1 MGEKFILRSFSNFY
15 SQERKT
21 ILISS
26 SSVAKFDLVMRVL
39 NVVVKFLFV
48 RVSFLHH
55 VIQKCFVFFV
65 LFANHVKKT
74 LSVLTVSSPPQLS
87 SNLPTHPSSR
97 RTTPSP
103 GALQQP
109 FQNSNLLLLLKDY
122 YTDERGRTFHP
133 LVT

>member
-1 MGEKFILRSFSNFY
+1 LTGGEKNSSFARSPYFY
-15 SQERKT
+15 SQERKN

-39 NVVVKFLFV
+39 NVVVKKVFV
-48 RVSFLHH
+48 MVSFFALRSP
-55 VIQKCFVFFV
+55 KMFCSFV

-74 LSVLTVSSPPQLS
+74 LSVLTVSPPPPQ
-87 SNLPTHPSSR
+87 NAHPSSR

-109 FQNSNLLLLLKDY
+109 VQNSNVFLLKDY
-122 YTDERGRTFHP
+122 YTDGRGRAFHP
-133 LVT
+133 LVR